1 MKKSHWR
8 KLIYLLPLAFC
19 FWLHQFA
26 LRGWFWQDDFA
37 WLSLHLQV
45 FDRATF
51 LQTMFEPM
59 AQGTIR
65 TWSERGFFLLLFKL
79 YGLDAL
85 PYHALVMGT
94 QFANLLLVSW
104 IVRKLGGSRLAAC
117 VAPALW
123 VANAAMV
130 VPIAWASDY
139 NQILCVF
146 FLLSAFA
153 LYLSGHYWLQFAVF
167 ILGFGSLEINIVYPA
182 ILLTWLLLKRKDWK
196 PAIPLFAVSL
206 VYYLLHRH
214 FAPPS
219 ADGPYALYFDL
230 SILRTLAQYWKQ
242 SWVPLAW
249 YASPQHPAWAA
260 TVAICI
266 FTAAVGGSVIRSGR
280 SAWFFLGWFVITLA
294 PILPLR
300 DHVSFYYLAMPA
312 LGLAGIL
319 ALGLDS
325 LFPGKLRWAAALP
338 ILLFLWIQIPAA
350 RAQSHWYFERSR
362 EVRTLV
368 LGTLRA
374 HELHPTSTILLAHI
388 PPDVYAFSIAHSPFH
403 AAGLEQVYLTPETDF
418 PTYPGLEPPSFFS
431 LPAGPTLSGLA
442 ADLVEVYQPGP
453 ERIRNIT
460 ASYKAWARKNL
471 SLSAPSRVDVGIPL
485 MQYLLGSTWYP
496 LEGSHR
502 WMPATATIRI
512 AAPHSP
518 NRKLVVTGY
527 CPQEQ
532 TSSGPL
538 QLHISIDGKEL
549 SVQEF
554 TKPEMPFVR
563 IVSLPAELTGKADM
577 EIELTVSRTFQGA
590 ERGRNLGLAFGT
602 FELR

>member
-1 MKKSHWR
+1 MKKSYLWA
-8 KLIYLLPLAFC
+8 LVYLLPLAFC
-19 FWLHQFA
+19 YWLHQFA
-26 LRGWFWQDDFA
+26 VRGWFWQDDFA

-51 LQTMFEPM
+51 LQTMFEPL

-65 TWSERGFFLLLFKL
+65 PWSERGFFLLLFKL
-79 YGLDAL
+79 FGLDAL

-117 VAPALW
+117 LAPALW

-130 VPIAWASDY
+130 VPLAWASDY
-139 NQILCVF
+139 NQILCAF
-146 FLLSAFA
+146 FLLAAFA
-153 LYLSGHYWLQFAVF
+153 LYLGGHYWLQFVVF
-167 ILGFGSLEINIVYPA
+167 LLGFGALEINIVYPA
-182 ILLTWLLLKRKDWK
+182 ILLSWLLLNRKGWK

-206 VYYLLHRH
+206 VYYLVHRH

-219 ADGPYALYFDL
+219 ADGPYALYFDQ
-230 SILRTLAQYWKQ
+230 SIFKTLFEYWKQ

-249 YASPQHPAWAA
+249 YQSPRHPVWAA
-260 TVAICI
+260 VAAICI
-266 FTAAVGGSVIRSGR
+266 LSAAVIGSVVRLGR
-280 SAWFFLGWFVITLA
+280 AAWFFLGWFLITLA

-312 LGLAGIL
+312 LGLAGVL
-319 ALGLDS
+319 ALGIDG
-325 LFPGKLRWAAALP
+325 LFPGKWRCAAALP
-338 ILLFLWIQIPAA
+338 ILLFLWIQIPTA
-350 RAQSHWYFERSR
+350 RAQSRWYFDRSR

-374 HELHPTSTILLAHI
+374 HELHPGKTILLAHV

-403 AAGLEQVYLTPETDF
+403 AAGLEQVYLSPETSF
-418 PTYPGLEPPSFFS
+418 STYPGLEPPSFFS
-431 LPAGPTLSGLA
+431 LPEGPALNGLA
-442 ADLVEVYQPGP
+442 AGQVEVYQPGP

-460 ASYKAWARKNL
+460 ATYKAWARKNL
-471 SLSAPSRVDVGIPL
+471 ALSAPARVDVGIPL

-502 WMPATATIRI
+502 WMPAAATIRI
-512 AAPHSP
+512 AAPRSP
-518 NRKLVVTGY
+518 NQKLVVTGY

-538 QLHISIDGKEL
+538 QLHISIDGKEI
-549 SVQEF
+549 SVEEF
-554 TKPEMPFVR
+554 IKPEMPFAR
-563 IVSLPAELTGKADM
+563 TVSLPALLIGKADM
-577 EIELTVSRTFQGA
+577 EIELSVNRTFQGA
-590 ERGRNLGLAFGT
+590 ERGRDLGLAFGT
-602 FELR
+602 FEVR